1 MKYFNFLTLAM
12 LLCLSSTTAQAERDT
27 KAELQSIQKQR
38 QMVAKVKQALASEL
52 GAVGKHLKQLD
63 TKLLKARKAY
73 RKVRKEIETVDKR
86 LVKIGHEKQDIQASI
101 QKLFQQMVKEA
112 IAAYQHSGSHSVWV
126 DVLSDTSITEI
137 PHRQFLL
144 KAAMSSQEKDRQAW
158 RNAMQKLAAV
168 EKEEQATKDKL
179 LALKAER
186 KAAEQNLVSKIAE
199 KKKVAGQLR
208 NDISKAKEQ
217 DKRLAKQEKALQ
229 RLVDG
234 LGDTLLASDK
244 TTKAKPIR
252 KRKGKLPWPLKGKI
266 IIGFGQKTAAGAKLT
281 GVHISPQKRSKE
293 GKEVR
298 SLGQGQVRYAD
309 WFGGYGLMMIVDY
322 GQGIMAVYAHN
333 DALHKQLGDWVE
345 KDEVLAEAGS
355 TGWIDDIR
363 LYFEIRDQ
371 GKPVSPAH
379 WCNK

>member
-1 MKYFNFLTLAM
+1 MKYFNVLSL
-12 LLCLSSTTAQAERDT
+12 LLILCLGTATAHAARDA

-38 QMVAKVKQALASEL
+38 QMVAKAKQALATEL
-52 GAVGKHLKQLD
+52 GEVGKKLNQLD
-63 TKLLKARKAY
+63 TQLLKARKAY
-73 RKVRKEIETVDKR
+73 RKVRKDIEKVDQRLLEIEKEKR
-86 LVKIGHEKQDIQASI
+86 GIQASI
-101 QKLFQQMVKEA
+101 QKLYQQMVKEA
-112 IAAYQHSGSHSVWV
+112 IAAYQHSGTHSIWV

-144 KAAMSSQEKDRQAW
+144 KAAMSSQEKDRQTW
-158 RNAMQKLAAV
+158 RKTMQELAVV
-168 EKEEQATKDKL
+168 EKEEQDTKAQL
-179 LALKAER
+179 LTLKAER
-186 KAAEQNLVSKIAE
+186 KAAEHNLVSKIAE
-199 KKKVAGQLR
+199 KKSVAAQLR
-208 NDISKAKEQ
+208 SDITKAKEQ
-217 DKRLAKQEKALQ
+217 EQRLIKQEKALQ

-244 TTKAKPIR
+244 TTKTIPIR
-252 KRKGKLPWPLKGKI
+252 KKKGALSWPLKGKI
-266 IIGFGQKTAAGAKLT
+266 IIGFGQKTASGVKLT

-298 SLGQGQVRYAD
+298 ALGQGQVRYAD

-363 LYFEIRDQ
+363 LYFEIRDN
-371 GKPVSPAH
+371 GKPVSPTR
-379 WCNK
+379 WCKK